1 MFRKL
6 ALGAEPT
13 GEATR
18 RRSVRPRLATVR
30 PRPRSVIS
38 LLFVAPLVAVTACSG
53 DGDQSQRVEAG
64 DTEAA
69 IAALQAAPDAA
80 AEAGSGRMA
89 MTVGFEVDGEPF
101 ELSTTGVFTGT
112 QAQMEMDFGALLAAQ
127 APNDELPPGFDEPMI
142 VVVDGARTYM
152 RMPMLDAL
160 TGTSG
165 WLSMTPEDLGLASD
179 ALGMGFG
186 PSNNPI
192 QMMEALRGI
201 SDDLE
206 ELGTEEVRGEP
217 TTHYRAVVDL
227 ERAVEQ
233 VPEALQPLI
242 EAQLGALGS
251 TLPVEVWL
259 GDDGLVRRIS
269 MDMAKLLAIASAG
282 SGQAMEGGA
291 MVIEYFDYGADI
303 EVDIPDPEDTIPF
316 LEVLGGLQG
325 GS

>member
-6 ALGAEPT
+6 AVAL
-13 GEATR
+13 
-18 RRSVRPRLATVR
+18 
-30 PRPRSVIS
+30 I
-38 LLFVAPLVAVTACSG
+38 APLVAVTACSD
-53 DGDQSQRVEAG
+53 DGDQSQRVETG
-64 DTEAA
+64 DVKAA
-69 IAALQAAPDAA
+69 IAALRAAPDAA
-80 AEAGSGRMA
+80 AEAGSGRLV
-89 MTVGFEVDGEPF
+89 MTVGFDVDGQPF

-112 QAQMEMDFGALLAAQ
+112 RAQMEMDLGELLAAQ
-127 APNDELPPGFDEPMI
+127 APDDELPPGLDEPII
-142 VVVDGARTYM
+142 VVVDGTTTYM

-165 WLSMTPEDLGLASD
+165 WLLMTPEDLGLAGD

-186 PSNNPI
+186 PSNNPT

-201 SDDLE
+201 SDDIE

-217 TTHYRAVVDL
+217 TTHYRTVVDL

-233 VPEALQPLI
+233 VPEALKPLI

-251 TLPVEVWL
+251 TLTVDVWL
-259 GDDGLVRRIS
+259 GDDGLVRRLS
-269 MDMAKLLAIASAG
+269 MDMSELLAIASAE
-282 SGQAMEGGA
+282 SGQTMEGGE

-303 EVDIPDPEDTIPF
+303 EVDIPDPEDTTPF

>member
-6 ALGAEPT
+6 AVAL
-13 GEATR
+13 
-18 RRSVRPRLATVR
+18 
-30 PRPRSVIS
+30 I
-38 LLFVAPLVAVTACSG
+38 APLVAVTACSD

-69 IAALQAAPDAA
+69 IAALRSAPDTA
-80 AEAGSGRMA
+80 AEAGSGRLV
-89 MTVGFEVDGEPF
+89 MTVGFEVDGQPF

-112 QAQMEMDFGALLAAQ
+112 RARMEMDFGELLAAQ
-127 APNDELPPGFDEPMI
+127 APDDELPPGLDEPMI
-142 VVVDGARTYM
+142 VVVDGTATYM

-165 WLSMTPEDLGLASD
+165 WLSMTPEDLGLAGD

-186 PSNNPI
+186 PSNNPT

-201 SDDLE
+201 SDDIE

-217 TTHYRAVVDL
+217 TTHYRTVVDL

-233 VPEALQPLI
+233 VPEALKPLI

-251 TLPVEVWL
+251 TLTVDVWL
-259 GDDGLVRRIS
+259 GDDGLVRRLS
-269 MDMAKLLAIASAG
+269 MDMSGLLAIASAE
-282 SGQAMEGGA
+282 SGQTMEGGE

-303 EVDIPDPEDTIPF
+303 EVDIPDPEDTTPF